1 MNDLWVLLVGSGGI
15 GVAFALMYRQQI
27 KLNQKNKELQQEA
40 DRESAITTKIINV
53 IKSKDQIDESIAR
66 LDREQL
72 LDELRKL
79 GALRGSGSRMPVDS
93 SRYGERIR
101 HDGDPAR
108 NPYPMES
115 EKGDLQ

>member
-1 MNDLWVLLVGSGGI
+1 MNTMMLNIVAMGLL
-15 GVAFALMYRQQI
+15 GVIIALLKRSNDQ
-27 KLNQKNKELQQEA
+27 LNQKNKELQEEA

-108 NPYPMES
+108 NPNPVES